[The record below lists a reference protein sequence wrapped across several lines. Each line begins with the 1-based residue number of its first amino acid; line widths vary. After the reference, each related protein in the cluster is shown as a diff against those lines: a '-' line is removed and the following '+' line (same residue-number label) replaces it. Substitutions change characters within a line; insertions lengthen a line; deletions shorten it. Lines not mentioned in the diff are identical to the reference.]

1 MWRGPWGTLGCK
13 HIMGKAC
20 HAWGGGLPVLG
31 TILADRVPGNF
42 RLKYSHFPVWLKT
55 SSLGKTV
62 QTFYI
67 SVPHHDTAPYLDPT
81 GLLLSDTA
89 SGLPLLNAVSRTW
102 EWAWPVH

>member
-31 TILADRVPGNF
+31 IILADRVPGNF

-55 SSLGKTV
+55 SSPGKTV
-62 QTFYI
+62 QDFLHLCP
-67 SVPHHDTAPYLDPT
+67 SPGPSP
-81 GLLLSDTA
+81 
-89 SGLPLLNAVSRTW
+89 LPGSHRSFAQ
-102 EWAWPVH
+102 